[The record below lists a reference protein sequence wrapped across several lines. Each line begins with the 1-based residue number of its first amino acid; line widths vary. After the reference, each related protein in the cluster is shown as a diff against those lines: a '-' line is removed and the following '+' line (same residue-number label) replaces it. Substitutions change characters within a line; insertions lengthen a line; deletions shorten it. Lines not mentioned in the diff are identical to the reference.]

1 VGHRREYG
9 AVSLDWDAMGT
20 LVCFHAHPDD
30 EAISTGG
37 SMARAAAEGH
47 RVVLVVATDGA
58 HGEVPDDLADGES
71 LADRRR
77 AETAA
82 SADVLGVAR
91 VAWLGYGDSGMTG
104 WDQNDHDHTFHR
116 ADLDEAAGRLAAIL
130 REEDADVLTIYD
142 WHGTYGHPDHI
153 KVHHVGR
160 RAGELA
166 GSVRV
171 VEATAN
177 RDAMA
182 TMIASA
188 REAGIDIGSPD
199 DADEAEDFDPNGPA
213 DDGNPF
219 GTPEDELTLAVD
231 VGDFVQFKRA
241 SMRCHRS
248 QITDSSFFLEMPDD
262 VFAMAFG
269 TEWFIEH
276 DARPPYR
283 RGWLFDS

>member
-1 VGHRREYG
+1 
-9 AVSLDWDAMGT
+9 MGT

-58 HGEVPDDLADGES
+58 HGEVPDDLAPDET

-77 AETAA
+77 RETDA
-82 SADVLGVAR
+82 SAAVLGVSR

-104 WDQNDHDHTFHR
+104 WEQNAHDHTFHR
-116 ADLDEAAGRLAAIL
+116 ADVDEAAERLAAIL
-130 REEDADVLTIYD
+130 REEAADVLTIYD
-142 WHGTYGHPDHI
+142 WHGTYGHPDHV
-153 KVHHVGR
+153 KVHTVGK

-171 VEATAN
+171 LEATAN

-182 TMIASA
+182 AMISA
-188 REAGIDIGSPD
+188 ARDAGVEVGSPD
-199 DADEAEDFDPNGPA
+199 EADDAEDFDPHGPA

-219 GTPEDELTLAVD
+219 GMAEHELTLSVD
-231 VGDFVQFKRA
+231 VSDFVQFKRA

-248 QITDSSFFLEMPDD
+248 QIADSSFFLEMPDE

-276 DARPPYR
+276 DASPPYR
-283 RGWLFDS
+283 QGWIFES